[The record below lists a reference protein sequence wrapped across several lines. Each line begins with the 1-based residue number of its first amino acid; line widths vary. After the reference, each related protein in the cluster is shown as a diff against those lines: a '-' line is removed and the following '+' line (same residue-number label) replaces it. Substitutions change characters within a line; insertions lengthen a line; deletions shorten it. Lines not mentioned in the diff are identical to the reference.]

1 MLIIDKKYLKKSN
14 DLIRLNGAI
23 VLKDTPTVLQSKI
36 IMCAAS
42 QIRPGDTEKN
52 ADGTPKFYYL
62 NVKDLINGKASGKD
76 YQNFYSQLD
85 NVMNLFVFVDF
96 KGKELQ
102 IPYITGI
109 LKDRPGVIGINFP
122 QQIINWYS
130 AEDRFTRISV
140 DVLLKFTSMY
150 SFPAYMFLKSYEGKN
165 IILPIEQLRKIL
177 GTKTKYAINRDFIKL
192 IIKPILEEINTKS
205 DILVIENPIVG
216 ARKEITENE
225 FTITKRDVVKLPT
238 EIEILVKKYSLEFME
253 KDIFNYLEEYSEDRI
268 LKNLKYSLS
277 MKGIKNIRGY
287 IKKAI
292 VSDYANGLEV
302 LEHKEVSIFC
312 EKCHGSGYIK
322 YFTYFHD
329 SDEKQEVKVKCT
341 CCGG

>member
-1 MLIIDKKYLKKSN
+1 MS
-14 DLIRLNGAI
+14 
-23 VLKDTPTVLQSKI
+23 
-36 IMCAAS
+36 AAA

-62 NVKDLINGKASGKD
+62 NVKDLVNGKASGKD

-109 LKDRPGVIGINFP
+109 LKDSPGVIGINFP

-130 AEDRFTRISV
+130 VEDRFTRISV
-140 DVLLKFTSMY
+140 DVLLQFTSMY

-165 IILPIEQLRKIL
+165 IVLPIEQLRKIL
-177 GTKTKYAINRDFIKL
+177 GTKNKYAINRDFIKL

-205 DILVIENPIVG
+205 DILVIENPIIG
-216 ARKEITENE
+216 ARKEITEYE
-225 FTITKRDVVKLPT
+225 FTITKRDVIKLPI
-238 EIEILVKKYSLEFME
+238 EIEVLVKKYNLEFME

-277 MKGIKNIRGY
+277 MKAIKNIRGY

-292 VSDYANGLEV
+292 ASDYANGLEV
-302 LEHKEVSIFC
+302 LEHKKDIELEPSIFC
-312 EKCHGSGYIK
+312 EKCHGSGYITK
-322 YFTYFHD
+322 YVSFHD